1 MIIGLK
7 RGTVE
12 LVEHQEGWEEAG
24 RECIRQLS
32 SILGE
37 KAVAIEHVG
46 STEIPGIHAK
56 PIIDIAVGVRS
67 LDKAMECK
75 DVLERNGIIFHG
87 EDNPGQLLFVIGD
100 GDIRTHHIHFVPY
113 NGEAWRNYIIFRA
126 YLRSHPERA
135 KAYDNLKLQLAS
147 MYSDNRTAYT
157 ASKDSF
163 IKETISEARKMS
175 LEKAAIT
182 SVVDKDSPGI
192 APEQAAKAGL
202 DH

>member
-12 LVEHQEGWEEAG
+12 LVEHQDEWTEAG

-32 SILGE
+32 FILGE
-37 KAVAIEHVG
+37 RAISIEHVG
-46 STEIPGIHAK
+46 STAIPGIHAK

-67 LDKAMECK
+67 LDEAIECK
-75 DVLERNGIIFHG
+75 DELARHEIIFRG

-113 NGEAWRNYIIFRA
+113 DSEAWRNYIFFRD

-135 KAYDNLKLQLAS
+135 KAYDELKLKLAS
-147 MYSDNRTAYT
+147 MYSGNRKTYT
-157 ASKDSF
+157 SSKSSF
-163 IKETISEARKMS
+163 IKDTIAEAS
-175 LEKAAIT
+175 L
-182 SVVDKDSPGI
+182 
-192 APEQAAKAGL
+192 
-202 DH
+202 

>member
-1 MIIGLK
+1 MQSQSLISQWG
-7 RGTVE
+7 G
-12 LVEHQEGWEEAG
+12 
-24 RECIRQLS
+24 
-32 SILGE
+32 
-37 KAVAIEHVG
+37 
-46 STEIPGIHAK
+46 
-56 PIIDIAVGVRS
+56 RS

-100 GDIRTHHIHFVPY
+100 GNIRTHHIHFVPY

-126 YLRSHPERA
+126 YLLSHPERA

-147 MYSDNRTAYT
+147 MYSDNRKAYM